1 MDKSEKIRIDAI
13 EKDQIMSK
21 KNREKK
27 KDNISQ
33 TKKTD

>member
-1 MDKSEKIRIDAI
+1 
-13 EKDQIMSK
+13 MSK

-33 TKKTD
+33 TKKTDWFFDEFLSNKIKK